1 MLHILTDG
9 RYSGDTLRQCLKA
22 VDSEDRL
29 LLVENAVYLPQ
40 FLIEPMLQL
49 NEQRRLY
56 LLHDDVLA
64 RGLIYD
70 DSYQLISMAQ
80 WVELT
85 EIYSPIL
92 TWSMSY

>member
-1 MLHILTDG
+1 MLHILRDG
-9 RYSGDTLRQCLKA
+9 RYSGNGFLKCSKA
-22 VDSEDRL
+22 ITSEDRL
-29 LLVENAVYLPQ
+29 LLIENAVYLPQ
-40 FLIEPMLQL
+40 FSIEMLVQL
-49 NEQRRLY
+49 NEQNRLF
-56 LLHDDVLA
+56 LLSDDVQA

-85 EIYSPIL
+85 EMYTPTL